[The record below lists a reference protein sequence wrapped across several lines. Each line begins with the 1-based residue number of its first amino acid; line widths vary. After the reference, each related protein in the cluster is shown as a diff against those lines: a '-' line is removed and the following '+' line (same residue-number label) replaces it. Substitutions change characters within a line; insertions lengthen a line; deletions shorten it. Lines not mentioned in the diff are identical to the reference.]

1 MDEGMQ
7 APLQLQAEEGPVGQP
22 ENQLHDHQAAC
33 QKEQQGD
40 ELPDSAPSESRS
52 PSVGLLCLVRG
63 DGYQVGQCNLHV

>member
-40 ELPDSAPSESRS
+40 ELLQIQPFQKVVTVCKS
-52 PSVGLLCLVRG
+52 PLPRPG
-63 DGYQVGQCNLHV
+63 